1 MRKEHFTEH
10 RSAATVAGDPLPSIS
25 PPLTGI
31 EMVMA
36 NSAKR
41 NWIMPEDYDHAK
53 AEATHLIYES
63 DVDSVSVCVCVCV
76 CV

>member
-1 MRKEHFTEH
+1 MCGVVSDDIWPQYEREGEEEPEWLVNEKEHFTEH

-36 NSAKR
+36 DSAKR
-41 NWIMPEDYDHAK
+41 N
-53 AEATHLIYES
+53 
-63 DVDSVSVCVCVCV
+63 
-76 CV
+76 